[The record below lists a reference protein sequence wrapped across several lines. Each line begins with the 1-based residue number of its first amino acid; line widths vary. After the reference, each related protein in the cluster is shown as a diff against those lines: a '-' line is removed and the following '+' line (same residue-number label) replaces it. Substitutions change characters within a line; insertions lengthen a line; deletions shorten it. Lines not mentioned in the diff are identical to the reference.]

1 MQPAH
6 IQSGVEA
13 LKWETSTETQEQE
26 ARTIGYTKIIYIYTH
41 FEFVVEDLR
50 HGRGDGGDPTELV
63 FAKQSVKTG
72 FTWLLRVSQDISP
85 TG

>member
-1 MQPAH
+1 M
-6 IQSGVEA
+6 
-13 LKWETSTETQEQE
+13 
-26 ARTIGYTKIIYIYTH
+26 
-41 FEFVVEDLR
+41 EDLR